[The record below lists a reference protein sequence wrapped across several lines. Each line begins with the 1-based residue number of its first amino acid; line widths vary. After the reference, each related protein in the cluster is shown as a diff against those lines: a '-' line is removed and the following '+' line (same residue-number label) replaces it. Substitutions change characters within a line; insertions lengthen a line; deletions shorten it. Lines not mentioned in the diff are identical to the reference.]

1 MSIDAFS
8 AWGHGIQTDGTP
20 DCGCTDGNYTEAGLM
35 GPIVRACV
43 DQLRAWGLSV
53 ESDVDTGNDRNMT
66 YTVRDANNA
75 DARIYFSLH
84 CDWNQAP
91 SGTYPIV
98 YPGSGEGIRL
108 AQCLDNAVRARIP
121 IGTRGILQRAD
132 YEVSNTDMPAVIF
145 ETGSIRQDIG
155 ILRDKAAAYGFAL
168 ACGVMDY
175 FGLPYDGSGATAAP
189 DQNITNPPIST
200 DAEGDID
207 CRFGDMNIVVGQMQR
222 DLRAMAY
229 EDESGK
235 ELVIDDDFGPA
246 TEYAVRRL
254 QSFHGLEV
262 DGIYGPLS
270 DAALMGEIRQVQEA
284 LVAKGYDLHVDGAV
298 GQQTD
303 LAIRD
308 FQAKNGLAVDGI
320 VGNATRAA
328 LGI

>member
-1 MSIDAFS
+1 
-8 AWGHGIQTDGTP
+8 
-20 DCGCTDGNYTEAGLM
+20 
-35 GPIVRACV
+35 
-43 DQLRAWGLSV
+43 
-53 ESDVDTGNDRNMT
+53 
-66 YTVRDANNA
+66 
-75 DARIYFSLH
+75 
-84 CDWNQAP
+84 
-91 SGTYPIV
+91 
-98 YPGSGEGIRL
+98 
-108 AQCLDNAVRARIP
+108 
-121 IGTRGILQRAD
+121 
-132 YEVSNTDMPAVIF
+132 MPAVIF

-155 ILRDKAAAYGFAL
+155 ILRDQAAAYGFAL

-175 FGLPYDGSGATAAP
+175 FGLSYDGSGAIAAP

-200 DAEGDID
+200 EAEGDID

-229 EDESGK
+229 EDQNGN
-235 ELVIDDDFGPA
+235 ELVIDDDFGLA
-246 TEYAVRRL
+246 TEYAVKRL

-270 DAALMGEIRQVQEA
+270 DAVLMGEIRQVQEA

-308 FQAKNGLAVDGI
+308 FQAKNGLVVDGI